1 MEMKMAEDPAT
12 ENARR
17 QLEENNRIVE
27 ESRRQYAERM
37 RGKPTPTQDEN
48 DRAALGEHVLEK
60 EDDGSGPDPNNLPQ
74 NAPRRTAEEQKAAEA
89 RRPSATYQTR
99 AATPQ
104 PPRPPST

>member
-1 MEMKMAEDPAT
+1 MAEDPAT

-17 QLEENNRIVE
+17 QLEANNQVVE

-37 RGKPTPTQDEN
+37 KGKPTPTQEEN

-60 EDDGSGPDPNNLPQ
+60 EDDGSGPDPNNLAQ
-74 NAPRRTAEEQKAAEA
+74 NVRAKAVEA
-89 RRPSATYQTR
+89 KKPSAQYQTR

-104 PPRPPST
+104 PPPRQTT